1 MQKSDSK
8 SSATTAHRK
17 VQSSTTLNRKYV
29 ARPAKTVR
37 QMDGIRARRIMNS
50 PKQAS
55 MIAGKGID
63 VSRKPI
69 DMNKVVANMKAR
81 SMAPAPV
88 KQPTAQELKERAI
101 AKALS
106 NASKVTPEE
115 TASKK
120 EKKEKNSKLHIG
132 VGRIVLALTCA
143 AAAVFAIVYFV
154 NLNMPDISMR
164 VAAMQSGIDPKY
176 PSYVP
181 RDFSVNDM
189 VAEEGKITLNF
200 KNSQTGDSFSITE
213 ERSSWDSNALLANFV
228 KNEFGEDYTT
238 IREQGLTV
246 YITNDAAA
254 WVNGGMLYKLNI
266 TSGSLTKKQIRSI
279 ATSL

>member
-1 MQKSDSK
+1 MQKSDSN
-8 SSATTAHRK
+8 SSATMAHRK

-29 ARPAKTVR
+29 SRPMMGR
-37 QMDGIRARRIMNS
+37 QMDGIRVRRSSSNPS
-50 PKQAS
+50 
-55 MIAGKGID
+55 
-63 VSRKPI
+63 VTRTPI
-69 DMNKVVANMKAR
+69 DMTRVSSQMKAR
-81 SMAPAPV
+81 TMAPAPV
-88 KQPTAQELKERAI
+88 KQMSAQELKERAI
-101 AKALS
+101 AKALN
-106 NASKVTPEE
+106 NASKPEKSE
-115 TASKK
+115 SSEKHAKK
-120 EKKEKNSKLHIG
+120 SKLHFSF
-132 VGRIVLALTCA
+132 GRVFLALSCA

-200 KNSQTGDSFSITE
+200 KNSQTGDSFALIE
-213 ERSSWDSNALLANFV
+213 ERSSWDSNALLSNYV
-228 KNEFGEDYTT
+228 KGEFGDDFTT

-246 YITNDAAA
+246 YISNNSAA

-266 TSGSLTKKQIRSI
+266 TSGTLTKKQIRSI

>member
-1 MQKSDSK
+1 MQKSDSNP
-8 SSATTAHRK
+8 SATMAHRK

-29 ARPAKTVR
+29 TRP
-37 QMDGIRARRIMNS
+37 MDG
-50 PKQAS
+50 
-55 MIAGKGID
+55 
-63 VSRKPI
+63 
-69 DMNKVVANMKAR
+69 MKAR
-81 SMAPAPV
+81 RSMGMDIARKPVDMAKVSANMQSRAAAPAPV

-106 NASKVTPEE
+106 NAAKPEKAE
-115 TASKK
+115 VA
-120 EKKEKNSKLHIG
+120 EKKAKKNKLHLG
-132 VGRIVLALTCA
+132 VGRVLLALSCA

-176 PSYVP
+176 PAYVP
-181 RDFSVNDM
+181 RDFSVKDM

-200 KNSQTGDSFSITE
+200 SNSNTGDSFSLIE

-228 KNEFGEDYTT
+228 KNEFGENYST

-246 YITNDAAA
+246 YITNNAAT

-266 TSGSLTKKQIRSI
+266 ISGSLTKKQIRSI

>member
-1 MQKSDSK
+1 MQKSDNN
-8 SSATTAHRK
+8 SSATMAHRK
-17 VQSSTTLNRKYV
+17 VQSSTTLNRRYV
-29 ARPAKTVR
+29 SRPAT
-37 QMDGIRARRIMNS
+37 M
-50 PKQAS
+50 
-55 MIAGKGID
+55 
-63 VSRKPI
+63 SRPI
-69 DMNKVVANMKAR
+69 DGMRVRRMPSSSSMPSASRTMSISRTPVNMSKVSANMKAR
-81 SMAPAPV
+81 SMAPAPA

-106 NASKVTPEE
+106 NASKPEKE
-115 TASKK
+115 EVV
-120 EKKEKNSKLHIG
+120 EKKAKKNKLHLG
-132 VGRIVLALTCA
+132 VGRIILALSCA

-181 RDFSVNDM
+181 RDFTVNDM

-200 KNSQTGDSFSITE
+200 KNSQNGDSFSIVE
-213 ERSSWDSNALLANFV
+213 ERSSWDSNALLVNYV
-228 KNEFGEDYTT
+228 KNEFDEDYTT
-238 IREQGLTV
+238 IRENGLTI
-246 YITNDAAA
+246 YITNTTAT

-279 ATSL
+279 AVSL